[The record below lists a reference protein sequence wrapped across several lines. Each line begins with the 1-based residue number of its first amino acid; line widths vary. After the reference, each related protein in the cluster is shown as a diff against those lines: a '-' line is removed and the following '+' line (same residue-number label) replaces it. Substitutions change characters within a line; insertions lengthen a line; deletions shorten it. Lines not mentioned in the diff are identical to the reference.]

1 MLQKR
6 APRLRRRLPLPGHVL
21 RNRRLRDRQAQL
33 QQLAVDSGCSPDF
46 LWFMSSDF
54 FLRLPQLLPRHR
66 REVVLVVIR
75 CLALPHDED
84 DLQPLCTQRPERL
97 AMRMS
102 PRPLLVVVCPGPFT
116 RTEREERDMI
126 DYVPQRLVAGE
137 AELHDALLAAPLRQ
151 GHGSSRGLE
160 MPKRLPPLGGV
171 AQAGPERRGRDAMG
185 TDPERP
191 NPLPRPHAGEKNLD
205 WLPA

>member
-1 MLQKR
+1 M
-6 APRLRRRLPLPGHVL
+6 PRPRPAGNDKVENHSHLADLGHGREVPVPVLRQNFVRRQVIHLSALIRRRSRLNGHSP
-21 RNRRLRDRQAQL
+21 APPASTPPEL
-33 QQLAVDSGCSPDF
+33 QQLAVDPRRTPDF
-46 LWFMSSDF
+46 LWFMSGDF

-84 DLQPLCTQRPERL
+84 DLQPLCAQRPERL

-102 PRPLLVVVCPGPFT
+102 PRPLVVVVCPGPFT

-137 AELHDALLAAPLRQ
+137 AKLHDALLAAPLRQ
-151 GHGSSRGLE
+151 GHGSSLRLE
-160 MPKRLPPLGGV
+160 MPKRLPPL
-171 AQAGPERRGRDAMG
+171 
-185 TDPERP
+185 
-191 NPLPRPHAGEKNLD
+191 
-205 WLPA
+205 